1 MNQYQKTTEK
11 KKQAIIQ
18 SALSLFK
25 EKGFKETSIQ
35 SIAKVA
41 EVSPVSIYNYFD
53 KKDNLVALCIN
64 ELFKDIIQEAENIL
78 LSQQIS
84 NYFQEKTLEDP
95 TFTKLMTK
103 AIDEKKREIYRA
115 YIELGKN
122 ENIIAKDLS
131 TEVILN
137 VMSALNSTG
146 NHLSPNKNIEDETK
160 QIHHILLYGILTNSR
175 TI

>member
-78 LSQQIS
+78 LSNID
-84 NYFQEKTLEDP
+84 DP

-103 AIDEKKREIYRA
+103 AIDEKKCEIYRA